1 MPRGIGA
8 VVVIVS
14 LILSMSVLGGVGFYA
29 LLGADVSAE
38 SQNQDVQNAA
48 DQLGSISFA
57 EDRSNSILEGPLA
70 VVTPVIGIF
79 KTFITVIR
87 NTSGVLQLLYG
98 VGPVVGDAVELM
110 FRMALLV
117 TIGYA
122 VRSGSGI

>member
-8 VVVIVS
+8 VVFIVS

-48 DQLGSISFA
+48 DQLGSLTFA

-70 VVTPVIGIF
+70 VVTPVVGIF

-87 NTSGVLQLLYG
+87 NTSGVVQLLYG
-98 VGPVVGDAVELM
+98 VGPVVGDAIQVM
-110 FRMALLV
+110 FQFALLV
-117 TIGYA
+117 TTGYLI
-122 VRSGSGI
+122 RSGSGI